1 MYYASLE
8 WVRYDTFFQVH
19 GVFRPYSSCWA
30 LVPLPFPLLALIFP
44 SLSATH
50 CHVFRLVIQWEHGC
64 GVTYE
69 STGTFPVAMLQTS
82 LFPLAVIN
90 CLWILPYH
98 VVCWWGQSWA
108 GNPSC
113 EFRSATAISTLEDS
127 FPNTPPLLLAFTSS
141 SFLLWFPWAWRRW
154 YRYPIWK
161 WAFRNNHSSSC
172 LPSCEVLELLLS
184 LAKQRGALDDLVIP
198 EGELTRT
205 LLSIGQDNSS
215 SFPLGLVNSLAVGF
229 PPGFYYQTWSPS
241 CLKSNK
247 K

>member
-1 MYYASLE
+1 MSPLWYFLPGTWCIQTIFLLLSSCPSPIPTAGLNLSQLVRHSLSCLPSCDPVGE
-8 WVRYDTFFQVH
+8 WVW
-19 GVFRPYSSCWA
+19 S
-30 LVPLPFPLLALIFP
+30 
-44 SLSATH
+44 
-50 CHVFRLVIQWEHGC
+50 
-64 GVTYE
+64 YE

-82 LFPLAVIN
+82 LPPLAVIN

-108 GNPSC
+108 GSPSC
-113 EFRSATAISTLEDS
+113 EFRSAIAISTLEDS